1 VRRRLVLSYVTITA
15 VILLALEVPLGL
27 VYARHEHDV
36 SDAGVTRDAAALASL
51 AEEGVEH
58 PGGLS
63 LAAVAGHYRTS
74 GEGDVEIVDRHG
86 AVLVAPVR
94 EASAI
99 TASAVRSQ
107 LAAVLKGGP
116 GGVRLVPHLDDVLA
130 IEPIGSADS
139 PSGAVIVAASDK
151 RVDRRVHAAWLAL
164 AALAAGVLAA
174 VAVLG
179 LLVARSVTGPLT
191 HLESAARRL
200 GSGDLSARA
209 PATTGPSEV
218 RALSR
223 EFNGMAG
230 RLEDLVAAQRA
241 FVADASHQLRSPL
254 TALRLRLENV
264 VAAIPR
270 GDADME
276 AMLGEL
282 DRLSRV
288 VDGLLVLAR
297 SEGQRPERTTVDVT
311 AVVADRC
318 DAWSALADE
327 AGVSLDSE
335 PAGGPAIS
343 AWLVAGHLEQILD
356 NLLANALEATPAGRS
371 VRVSVRRDGDQVEV
385 HVTDEGRGM
394 GEQER
399 LHAFDRFWRGS
410 TSRPEGG
417 SGLGLAI
424 VRQLARISGADV
436 ELREGAGGGV
446 DAVVRMAASRSAS
459 LRPGVTRRAVGA
471 GPDGG
476 AAAGSGA
483 ALPAGGAARGGH
495 QA

>member
-1 VRRRLVLSYVTITA
+1 MRRRLVLSYVTITA
-15 VILLALEVPLGL
+15 VILLVLEVPLGL

-36 SDAGVTRDAAALASL
+36 GDAGVTRDAAALASL

-58 PGGLS
+58 PGSLS
-63 LAAVAGHYRTS
+63 LATVASHYRTS
-74 GEGDVEIVDRHG
+74 GDADVEIVDRNG
-86 AVLVAPVR
+86 SVLVAPVR

-99 TASAVRSQ
+99 AAPVVRSE

-130 IEPIGSADS
+130 IQPVGPPDS
-139 PSGAVIVAASDK
+139 PTGAVIVAASDE
-151 RVDRRVHAAWLAL
+151 RVDQRVHTAWLAL
-164 AALAAGVLAA
+164 AGLAAGMLAA
-174 VAVLG
+174 VALLG

-200 GSGDLSARA
+200 GSGDLGARA
-209 PATTGPSEV
+209 PAAGGPSEV

-276 AMLGEL
+276 AMLAEL

-297 SEGQRPERTTVDVT
+297 SEGQRPERTAVDVA

-327 AGVSLDSE
+327 AGVALDAVPPAE
-335 PAGGPAIS
+335 PVLS
-343 AWLVAGHLEQILD
+343 AWLVPGHLEQILD

-371 VRVSVRRDGDQVEV
+371 VRVSV
-385 HVTDEGRGM
+385 
-394 GEQER
+394 
-399 LHAFDRFWRGS
+399 S
-410 TSRPEGG
+410 S
-417 SGLGLAI
+417 
-424 VRQLARISGADV
+424 IS
-436 ELREGAGGGV
+436 L
-446 DAVVRMAASRSAS
+446 S
-459 LRPGVTRRAVGA
+459 
-471 GPDGG
+471 
-476 AAAGSGA
+476 
-483 ALPAGGAARGGH
+483 
-495 QA
+495 